1 MQSPGSQALLFD
13 LGGVLVDIDLGR
25 ALRAWS
31 VYSPLSSQELTQT
44 FRFDEQYERHERGEI
59 PADAYFDH
67 VASTLKL
74 SATRE
79 QVESGWNSI
88 FVGEIS
94 TTRRLVE
101 SARRTMP
108 CYAFTNTNASH
119 MARWSKLFPGVVG
132 AFDRIFA
139 SHEIGMR
146 KPERRAFEHIYYA
159 TGLPASSFTFFD
171 DLPDNIDAA
180 IDAGLKAVLVRTP
193 HDVESALR
201 NLGHDCRA

>member
-1 MQSPGSQALLFD
+1 MQSPRPQALLFD
-13 LGGVLVDIDLGR
+13 LGGVLVEIDFSR
-25 ALRAWS
+25 AFRAWS
-31 VYSPLSSQELTQT
+31 VHSSLSTEELTKT
-44 FRFDEQYERHERGEI
+44 FQFDEQYERHERGEI
-59 PADAYFDH
+59 SADEYFDH

-74 SATRE
+74 SATHE

-101 SARRTMP
+101 SARRSMP
-108 CYAFTNTNASH
+108 CYAFSNTNASH
-119 MARWSKLFPGVVG
+119 MAHWSNLFPDVVG
-132 AFDRIFA
+132 AFDRKLA

-146 KPERRAFEHIYYA
+146 KPERRAFGHICHA

-171 DLPDNIDAA
+171 DLPENVDAA
-180 IDAGLKAVLVRTP
+180 IDAGLKGVLVRTP
-193 HDVESALR
+193 HDVASALC